1 LTYGFAELIRSF
13 GIPALLE
20 ARAHVE
26 RDEVT
31 VRPTA
36 PGAKRLF
43 GVVRPSS
50 GGPLN
55 VSARAD
61 VRPDGRVELS
71 GDCSCRTGRHC
82 EHVAAVLLSV
92 LGDEGLELDT
102 WKTSEPNARAH
113 RETREVDSWLDR
125 VASAVRSET
134 ATPERRKLPQY
145 SLLYLLNREPRRRR
159 LTVHPRTVRV
169 LKGGRFGAAKRCA
182 FTGGPRRPKY
192 VGVDDGELLLAIL
205 AHAVSY
211 RETHS
216 FYAPLTIDAESGAR
230 LLERLLPTGRCHWRD
245 TDALPLRIGEPRA
258 AGIEWK
264 LGTDGLKR
272 PELVGEDRPEA
283 VWLAVEPPWYVD
295 PREGVAG
302 PLELGVEK
310 QTATALPVPRI
321 VSAEDRESVP
331 VPHLRLHLHGTL
343 PLAKLMFDYDDLG
356 VDLDD
361 GRPTVH
367 QAEGD
372 ALIRVRR
379 DFDMEIVA
387 VERLEDMGFVELI
400 EVAPPG
406 TTDEE
411 LAGEFLPVLDDEDS
425 DGFLIDFV
433 RQRVPELRDAGWV
446 VEIDDDFPYRVIE
459 GEQHWYAD
467 VADGVDETH
476 PWFDL
481 ELGVEIAGERHSL
494 LPILVEMLRDPAFAL
509 DEFRSQVA
517 GEFALH
523 TADGRTLIMP
533 AKRVQ
538 AILGTLIDLFG
549 ERPLTP
555 DGALS
560 LSPLHAPL
568 LAELDEALGDAA
580 PVWTGGERTR
590 ELGRKLRDFRRI
602 ERVAVPENFHGTL
615 RPYQRDGLNWLQ
627 FLREHDLAG
636 ILADD
641 MGLGK
646 TVQVLAHLLCEKQ
659 AGRADRPSLVVAP
672 TSVIG
677 NWRSEAERFARDLRV
692 LVLHGPSRKAHFERL
707 AEYDVVVTTYSLLTR
722 DAKELASQAYH
733 ALILDEAQ
741 FVKNAKTK
749 ASLAARWIEARHRLC
764 LTGTPME
771 NHLGELWSLFH
782 ILMPGLLGDQKQFRK
797 LFRTPIEKHGDDSRR
812 EQLAARVRPFL
823 LRRTKDEVEIDLPP
837 KSEMTRSI
845 ELGSSQRDLYES
857 IRLAMNDKVRQAI
870 ARTGLERSTIVIL
883 DALLKLRQVC
893 CDPRLLKIEE
903 AKNVAETAKLEAL
916 MEMLEEMLEEGRRIL
931 LFSQF
936 TSMIAL
942 IEQELRRRELPWVK
956 IVGDTRDR
964 DSPVRQF
971 QAGEVQ
977 LFLISLKAGGTG
989 LNLTAADTVIHY
1001 DPWWNP
1007 AVEDQATDRA
1017 HRIGQDKPVFVYRLI
1032 VSGSVEE
1039 KMLAL
1044 QARKRELAEGIYKAG
1059 GAKGGTPLSA
1069 TDLEVLFQPLDAGG
1083 ST

>member
-1 LTYGFAELIRSF
+1 MTYGFAEMIRSF

-36 PGAKRLF
+36 SGAKRLF

-61 VRPDGRVELS
+61 VRPDGTVELS

-92 LGDEGLELDT
+92 LGDELLELDT
-102 WKTSEPNARAH
+102 WKASEPNARVD
-113 RETREVDSWLDR
+113 RETQEADSLQ
-125 VASAVRSET
+125 
-134 ATPERRKLPQY
+134 LPQY
-145 SLLYLLNREPRRRR
+145 SLLYLLDREPGRRR
-159 LTVHPRTVRV
+159 LTVHPRIVRV
-169 LKGGRFGAAKRCA
+169 LEDGRFGAVKRCV
-182 FTGGPRRPKY
+182 FTGGGRRPKY
-192 VGVDDGELLLAIL
+192 AGVDDGELLLEIL

-211 RETHS
+211 REKRS
-216 FYAPLTIDAESGAR
+216 FYAPLTIDGESGAR
-230 LLERLLPTGRCHWRD
+230 MLERLLATGRCHWRD
-245 TDALPLRIGEPRA
+245 TNALPLRIGEPR
-258 AGIEWK
+258 
-264 LGTDGLKR
+264 D
-272 PELVGEDRPEA
+272 ELAVKDCPEA

-302 PLELGVEK
+302 PLTLGVEK
-310 QTATALPVPRI
+310 QTATALLGTPRLSPE
-321 VSAEDRESVP
+321 SAEQVRDALTDGTPADHAP
-331 VPHLRLHLHGTL
+331 VPHLRLHRHGTL
-343 PLAKLMFDYDDLG
+343 PLAKLMFDYDDLSI
-356 VDLDD
+356 DLDD
-361 GRPTVH
+361 DRPTVYR
-367 QAEGD
+367 AEGD
-372 ALIRVRR
+372 PLIRVSR

-387 VERLEDMGFVELI
+387 VERLEAMGFVELI

-406 TTDEE
+406 TTLEE
-411 LAGEFLPVLDDEDS
+411 LAGEFVPVLDDQDS
-425 DGFLIDFV
+425 DGFLIEFV

-446 VEIDDDFPYRVIE
+446 IEIDDDFPYRVIE

-467 VADGVDETH
+467 VADGVDEAH

-481 ELGVEIAGERHSL
+481 ELGVEIGGERHSL

-509 DEFRSQVA
+509 DESRSQVA

-523 TADGRTLIMP
+523 TADGRTLILP

-602 ERVAVPENFHGTL
+602 EAVEVPANLHGTL

-646 TVQVLAHLLCEKQ
+646 TVQVLAHLLCEKH

-677 NWRSEAERFARDLRV
+677 VWRSEAERFAPDLRV
-692 LVLHGPSRKAHFERL
+692 LVLHGQSRKAHFERL
-707 AEYDVVVTTYSLLTR
+707 AEYDVVVTTYSLLSR

-823 LRRTKDEVEIDLPP
+823 LRRTKDEVESDLPP
-837 KSEMTRSI
+837 KTEMTRSI
-845 ELGSSQRDLYES
+845 ELGRSQRDLYES

-903 AKNVAETAKLEAL
+903 ARNVAETAKLEAL

-942 IEQELRRRELPWVK
+942 IEQELRRREVRWVK
-956 IVGDTRDR
+956 IVGNTRDR

-1039 KMLAL
+1039 KMLTL

-1069 TDLEVLFQPLDAGG
+1069 TDLEVLFQPLGAGG

>member
-1 LTYGFAELIRSF
+1 
-13 GIPALLE
+13 
-20 ARAHVE
+20 V
-26 RDEVT
+26 
-31 VRPTA
+31 
-36 PGAKRLF
+36 
-43 GVVRPSS
+43 
-50 GGPLN
+50 
-55 VSARAD
+55 
-61 VRPDGRVELS
+61 
-71 GDCSCRTGRHC
+71 
-82 EHVAAVLLSV
+82 
-92 LGDEGLELDT
+92 LELDT
-102 WKTSEPNARAH
+102 WKTSEPNARAD
-113 RETREVDSWLDR
+113 RETRGVDSLQ
-125 VASAVRSET
+125 
-134 ATPERRKLPQY
+134 LPQY
-145 SLLYLLNREPRRRR
+145 SLLYLLNREPRWRR
-159 LTVHPRTVRV
+159 LTVHPRAVRV
-169 LKGGRFGAAKRCA
+169 LKGGRIGAARRCA

-192 VGVDDGELLLAIL
+192 VGVDEDELLLAIL

-216 FYAPLTIDAESGAR
+216 FYAPLTIDVESGAR
-230 LLERLLPTGRCHWRD
+230 MLERLLATGRCHWRD
-245 TDALPLRIGEPRA
+245 TDAPPLRIGEPRA
-258 AGIEWK
+258 AGIECK
-264 LGTDGLKR
+264 PGTDGLQR
-272 PELVGEDRPEA
+272 PELVGEDCTEV

-310 QTATALPVPRI
+310 QTATALLGAPGPSPE
-321 VSAEDRESVP
+321 SAERVRDALTDGTLADHAPPP
-331 VPHLRLHLHGTL
+331 VPHLRLHLRGTL
-343 PLAKLMFDYDDLG
+343 PLAKLTFDYDDLS

-361 GRPTVH
+361 DRPTVH

-379 DFDMEIVA
+379 DFDMEVVA
-387 VERLEDMGFVELI
+387 VERLEGMGFVELI

-481 ELGVEIAGERHSL
+481 ELGVEIGGERHSL

-509 DEFRSQVA
+509 DEFRSQDA

-523 TADGRTLIMP
+523 TADGRTLILP
-533 AKRVQ
+533 AKRVH

-568 LAELDEALGDAA
+568 LAELDEALGEAA

-590 ELGRKLRDFRRI
+590 DLGRKLRDFRRI
-602 ERVAVPENFHGTL
+602 EPVAVPANFHGTL

-646 TVQVLAHLLCEKQ
+646 TVQVLAHLLCEKN

-692 LVLHGPSRKAHFERL
+692 LVLHGQSRKAHFGRL

-837 KSEMTRSI
+837 KTEMTRSI

-964 DSPVRQF
+964 ESPVRQF

>member
-1 LTYGFAELIRSF
+1 MTYGFAEMIRSF

-26 RDEVT
+26 RDAVT

-61 VRPDGRVELS
+61 VRPDGMVESS

-92 LGDEGLELDT
+92 VGDDVLELDT
-102 WKTSEPNARAH
+102 WKTSEP
-113 RETREVDSWLDR
+113 S
-125 VASAVRSET
+125 
-134 ATPERRKLPQY
+134 KLPHH
-145 SLLYLLNREPRRRR
+145 SLLYLLNREPGRRR

-169 LKGGRFGAAKRCA
+169 LKGGRFGAAKRCV

-192 VGVDDGELLLAIL
+192 AGVDDGELLLAIL

-211 RETHS
+211 REKHS
-216 FYAPLTIDAESGAR
+216 FYAPLTIDGESGAR
-230 LLERLLPTGRCHWRD
+230 MLERLLATGRCHWRD

-264 LGTDGLKR
+264 LG
-272 PELVGEDRPEA
+272 PEA

-310 QTATALPVPRI
+310 QTATALLGAPRLSPE
-321 VSAEDRESVP
+321 SAERVRDALTDGTLADHAP

-343 PLAKLMFDYDDLG
+343 PLAKLMFDYDDLS

-361 GRPTVH
+361 DRPT
-367 QAEGD
+367 
-372 ALIRVRR
+372 VRR

-387 VERLEDMGFVELI
+387 VERLEEMGFVELI

-406 TTDEE
+406 TTLEE
-411 LAGEFLPVLDDEDS
+411 LAGEFVPVLDDEDS
-425 DGFLIDFV
+425 DGFLIEFV

-467 VADGVDETH
+467 VSDGVDESH

-481 ELGVEIAGERHSL
+481 ELGVEIGGERHSL

-517 GEFALH
+517 GEFTLH
-523 TADGRTLIMP
+523 TADGRTLILP

-555 DGALS
+555 GGALS

-602 ERVAVPENFHGTL
+602 EPVEVPANFHGTL

-646 TVQVLAHLLCEKQ
+646 TVQVLAHLLCEKH

-692 LVLHGPSRKAHFERL
+692 LVLHGQSRKAHFERL
-707 AEYDVVVTTYSLLTR
+707 AEYDVVVTTYSLLSR

-749 ASLAARWIEARHRLC
+749 ASLAARCIEARHRLC

-797 LFRTPIEKHGDDSRR
+797 LFRTPIETHGDDSRR

-837 KSEMTRSI
+837 KTEMTRSI

-903 AKNVAETAKLEAL
+903 ARNVAETAKLEAL

-942 IEQELRRRELPWVK
+942 IEQELRRRELRWVK

-977 LFLISLKAGGTG
+977 LFLISLRAGGTG

-1069 TDLEVLFQPLDAGG
+1069 TDLEVLFQPLGAGG